1 MRYKPSNAVIVRGAT
16 APFTLTID
24 TEEDL
29 SSWMVTFTLRTEITS
44 TGSPL
49 VTFNSEDSR
58 MTVTENVVGVTLTP
72 TDTFLIPE
80 NLEQV
85 YIQVQMEKD
94 GVIDQTWIYSVA
106 VAQTLTREATE

>member
-29 SSWMVTFTLRTEITS
+29 SSWVVTFTLRTEITS

-49 VTFNSEDSR
+49 IAFDSTDSR
-58 MTVTENVVGVTLTP
+58 MTVSENVVGVTLSSAN
-72 TDTFLIPE
+72 TFLIPE

-94 GVIDQTWIYSVA
+94 GVVDQTWIYSIT
-106 VAQTLTREATE
+106 VAQTLTQEST

>member
-1 MRYKPSNAVIVRGAT
+1 
-16 APFTLTID
+16 
-24 TEEDL
+24 
-29 SSWMVTFTLRTEITS
+29 
-44 TGSPL
+44 
-49 VTFNSEDSR
+49 
-58 MTVTENVVGVTLTP
+58 MTVTGNVVGVTLTP